1 MRDVQTDSLWVMAC
15 RREIVFK
22 AHTDTQTAGD
32 EPGGF
37 FEVNYSVSPALCSDA
52 GQSLGQSG
60 IHTP

>member
-1 MRDVQTDSLWVMAC
+1 
-15 RREIVFK
+15 VFK